1 MIEVSGLTKYYGEH
15 RAVDRVDFAIERG
28 KVVGF
33 LGLNGAGKTTIL
45 RMLAGDLEPSAGSI
59 VVDGHDLLGDPQGYR
74 RRVGFLP
81 ESVPVY
87 PDMTVREYL
96 RYVGALRGMAGAA
109 LDQRIDEVAARVDVS
124 DHVDVPID
132 NLSHGYT
139 KRVGIASV
147 IVHDPDL
154 VILDEAISG
163 LDPKQIVEMRSL
175 IAGLAGNH
183 TVLVSSH
190 ILPEISQT
198 CDEILVVRDGAIA
211 ARGSEAELMA
221 RFVQSNAV
229 NLDVRG
235 SRGDILEA
243 IGGVDGAEPSFEG
256 ESDGV
261 WTVRVQAQGD
271 VREDLVAACV
281 SAGLGVRRID
291 VAEGELEAAF
301 LQLSEGTSGDSEG
314 GR

>member
-1 MIEVSGLTKYYGEH
+1 MIEVSGLTKYFEQH

-28 KVVGF
+28 QVVGF

-45 RMLAGDLEPSAGSI
+45 RMLAGDLEPSAGSV
-59 VVDGHDLLGDPQGYR
+59 VVDGRDLLADPQEYR

-81 ESVPVY
+81 ETVPVY

-96 RYVGALRGMAGAA
+96 RYVGALRGMASGE
-109 LDQRIDEVAARVDVS
+109 LEERIEVVAAQVDVS
-124 DHVDVPID
+124 DHLDRPIEH
-132 NLSHGYT
+132 LSHGYT

-163 LDPKQIVEMRSL
+163 LDPKQIFDMRSL
-175 IAGLAGNH
+175 IRGLAVAH

-211 ARGSEAELMA
+211 ARGSEDDLMR
-221 RFVQSNAV
+221 RFAGGAV
-229 NLDVRG
+229 VDMEVRG
-235 SRGDILEA
+235 DAAEIEAALSTVEGAAVTLGDGEQA
-243 IGGVDGAEPSFEG
+243 GVRKVTVR
-256 ESDGV
+256 SDG
-261 WTVRVQAQGD
+261 D
-271 VREDLVAACV
+271 LREALVAACV
-281 SAGLGVRRID
+281 GAGLGVRYVD
-291 VAEGELEAAF
+291 VSRGELEAAF
-301 LQLSEGTSGDSEG
+301 LQLSRPAAAPEVQ
-314 GR
+314 

>member
-211 ARGSEAELMA
+211 ARGSEDDLMR
-221 RFVQSNAV
+221 RFAGGAV
-229 NLDVRG
+229 VDMEVRG
-235 SRGDILEA
+235 DAAEIEAALSTVEGAAVTLGDGEQA
-243 IGGVDGAEPSFEG
+243 GVRKVTVR
-256 ESDGV
+256 SDG
-261 WTVRVQAQGD
+261 D
-271 VREDLVAACV
+271 LREALVAACV
-281 SAGLGVRRID
+281 GAGLGVRYVD
-291 VAEGELEAAF
+291 VSRGELEAAF
-301 LQLSEGTSGDSEG
+301 LQLSRPAAAPEVQ
-314 GR
+314 